1 MMTLNSY
8 LSIVTLNV
16 NGLNDP
22 IKRRRVSDWIKKQ
35 DPSICCLQE
44 THFRQK
50 DTYSLKIKGWRTIY
64 HSNGPQK
71 KAGVAILISDKLKFT
86 PKTVV
91 RDEEGHYIILKGSI
105 QQEDLTILNIYA
117 PNVGAA
123 KYINQLLTK
132 VKKYLDNNTLILGDF
147 NLALSIL
154 DRSSK
159 QNSSKETRALNDTL
173 DQMDFTDIY
182 RTLHPNS
189 TEYTFFSS
197 AHGTFSRIDH
207 ILGHKSGLNRYQK
220 IGIVPCIFSDH
231 NALKLELNHN
241 KKFGRTSNTWR
252 LRTILLKDKRVN
264 QEIKEELKRFM
275 ETNENEDTTV
285 QNLWD
290 AAKAVLRGKYIA
302 IQASIQKLERTQ
314 IQKLTLHIKELEK
327 KQQIDPTPKRRRE
340 LIKIR
345 AELNEIETRRT
356 VEQINRTRSWFFERI
371 NKIDKPLASLIKKKR
386 EKTQINKIMNEK
398 GEITTNTK
406 EIQTILKTYYEQ
418 LYANKLGN
426 LEEMDAFLE
435 SHKLPKL
442 EKEEIENLNR
452 PITREEIE
460 AVIKNLP
467 RHKSPGPDGF
477 PGEFYQTFKEEIIPI
492 LLKLFG
498 KIERDG
504 VLPNSFY
511 EASITLI
518 PKPDKDPAKK
528 ENYRPISLMNMDAK
542 ILNKILANRIQQY
555 IKKIIHRDQVGF
567 IPGTQGWFNT
577 RKTINVIHHI
587 SKRKTKNHM
596 ILSLDA
602 EKAFD
607 KIQHPFLIKTLQSV
621 GIEGTF
627 LDILKAIYEKPTAN
641 IILNGEALG
650 AFPLRS
656 GTRQGCPLSPLLFN
670 IVLEVLASA
679 IRQQKDIKGIQ
690 IGKEEVKLSLFA
702 DDMILYIENPKV
714 STPRLLE
721 LIQQFG
727 SVAGYKINAQKS
739 VAFLYTNN
747 ETEEREIKESI
758 PFTIAP
764 KSIRYLGINLTKDV
778 KDLYPQNYRTLLK
791 EIEEDTKR
799 WKNIPCSWIGRINIV
814 KMSMLPRAIYTFN
827 TIPIKIPWTF
837 FRELEQI
844 ILRFVWNQKRPR
856 IARGILK
863 KKTISG
869 GITMPDF
876 RLYYKA
882 VVIKTVWYWHKNR
895 HIDQWNRIENPEVDP
910 ELYGQLI
917 FDKGGKTI
925 HWKKDSLFNKWCWE
939 NWTSTCRRMKLDH
952 SLSPYTKINSKWMK
966 DLNVRQ
972 DSIKILEKNT
982 GNTLFEL
989 GHSNFLQD
997 TSTKA
1002 KETKAKMN
1010 YWDFIKIR
1018 SFCTAKDTVNKTQRQ
1033 PTEWEKIF
1041 ANDISDKGLV
1051 SKIYKE
1057 LIKLNT
1063 KETNNPIMKW
1073 AKDMNRNLTE
1083 EDIDMA
1089 NMHMRKCS
1097 ASLAIRE
1104 IQIKTTMR
1112 YHLTPVRMGKINK
1125 AGNNKCWRGCGEK
1138 GTLLHC
1144 WWECELVQ
1152 PLWKT
1157 VWRFL
1162 KHLKIYLPYDPA
1174 IALLGIYP
1182 KDTNAMKRRDTCT
1195 PMFLA
1200 AMATIAKLWKEPR
1213 CPTKDEWI
1221 KKMWFM
1227 YTMEYYSAIRNDKYP
1242 PFASTWMELEGI
1254 MLSEVSQSEKDK
1266 HYMFSFIWG
1275 I

>member
-159 QNSSKETRALNDTL
+159 HNISKETRALNDTL

-252 LRTILLKDKRVN
+252 LRTILLKDERVN

-290 AAKAVLRGKYIA
+290 TAKAVLRGKYIA

-442 EKEEIENLNR
+442 EQEEIENLNR

-477 PGEFYQTFKEEIIPI
+477 PGEFYQTFKEETIPI

-518 PKPDKDPAKK
+518 PKPDKDLTKK
-528 ENYRPISLMNMDAK
+528 DNY
-542 ILNKILANRIQQY
+542 
-555 IKKIIHRDQVGF
+555 G
-567 IPGTQGWFNT
+567 IPGWHSG
-577 RKTINVIHHI
+577 
-587 SKRKTKNHM
+587 
-596 ILSLDA
+596 LA
-602 EKAFD
+602 PAFGPGRD
-607 KIQHPFLIKTLQSV
+607 PGDPGSN
-621 GIEGTF
+621 
-627 LDILKAIYEKPTAN
+627 PT
-641 IILNGEALG
+641 
-650 AFPLRS
+650 S
-656 GTRQGCPLSPLLFN
+656 GSRCMEPASP
-670 IVLEVLASA
+670 SA
-679 IRQQKDIKGIQ
+679 C
-690 IGKEEVKLSLFA
+690 V
-702 DDMILYIENPKV
+702 
-714 STPRLLE
+714 
-721 LIQQFG
+721 
-727 SVAGYKINAQKS
+727 
-739 VAFLYTNN
+739 
-747 ETEEREIKESI
+747 
-758 PFTIAP
+758 
-764 KSIRYLGINLTKDV
+764 
-778 KDLYPQNYRTLLK
+778 
-791 EIEEDTKR
+791 
-799 WKNIPCSWIGRINIV
+799 
-814 KMSMLPRAIYTFN
+814 
-827 TIPIKIPWTF
+827 
-837 FRELEQI
+837 
-844 ILRFVWNQKRPR
+844 
-856 IARGILK
+856 
-863 KKTISG
+863 
-869 GITMPDF
+869 
-876 RLYYKA
+876 
-882 VVIKTVWYWHKNR
+882 
-895 HIDQWNRIENPEVDP
+895 
-910 ELYGQLI
+910 
-917 FDKGGKTI
+917 
-925 HWKKDSLFNKWCWE
+925 
-939 NWTSTCRRMKLDH
+939 
-952 SLSPYTKINSKWMK
+952 
-966 DLNVRQ
+966 
-972 DSIKILEKNT
+972 
-982 GNTLFEL
+982 
-989 GHSNFLQD
+989 
-997 TSTKA
+997 
-1002 KETKAKMN
+1002 
-1010 YWDFIKIR
+1010 
-1018 SFCTAKDTVNKTQRQ
+1018 
-1033 PTEWEKIF
+1033 
-1041 ANDISDKGLV
+1041 
-1051 SKIYKE
+1051 
-1057 LIKLNT
+1057 
-1063 KETNNPIMKW
+1063 
-1073 AKDMNRNLTE
+1073 
-1083 EDIDMA
+1083 
-1089 NMHMRKCS
+1089 S
-1097 ASLAIRE
+1097 ASLS
-1104 IQIKTTMR
+1104 
-1112 YHLTPVRMGKINK
+1112 LSV
-1125 AGNNKCWRGCGEK
+1125 
-1138 GTLLHC
+1138 
-1144 WWECELVQ
+1144 
-1152 PLWKT
+1152 
-1157 VWRFL
+1157 
-1162 KHLKIYLPYDPA
+1162 
-1174 IALLGIYP
+1174 
-1182 KDTNAMKRRDTCT
+1182 
-1195 PMFLA
+1195 
-1200 AMATIAKLWKEPR
+1200 TI
-1213 CPTKDEWI
+1213 I
-1221 KKMWFM
+1221 KKR
-1227 YTMEYYSAIRNDKYP
+1227 I
-1242 PFASTWMELEGI
+1242 ELNPVENNHKESNRKESNS
-1254 MLSEVSQSEKDK
+1254 M
-1266 HYMFSFIWG
+1266 
-1275 I
+1275 

>member
-8 LSIVTLNV
+8 LSIVTLNG

-44 THFRQK
+44 THFRQR

-91 RDEEGHYIILKGSI
+91 RDEEGHYLILKGST

-117 PNVGAA
+117 PNVGTA
-123 KYINQLLTK
+123 KYINQLITK
-132 VKKYLDNNTLILGDF
+132 VKKYLDNNTLGDF
-147 NLALSIL
+147 NLALSVL
-154 DRSSK
+154 DRSCK
-159 QNSSKETRALNDTL
+159 HNISKETRALNDTL

-182 RTLHPNS
+182 RSLHPNS

-207 ILGHKSGLNRYQK
+207 TLGHKSGLNRYQK

-252 LRTILLKDKRVN
+252 LRTILLKDERVN

-327 KQQIDPTPKRRRE
+327 KQQIDPIPKRRRE
-340 LIKIR
+340 FLKIR
-345 AELNEIETRRT
+345 AELNEIKTRRT

-442 EKEEIENLNR
+442 EQEEIENLNR

-477 PGEFYQTFKEEIIPI
+477 PGEFYQMFKEETIPI

-518 PKPDKDPAKK
+518 PKPDKDPTKK

-542 ILNKILANRIQQY
+542 ILNKILANRIQQC
-555 IKKIIHRDQVGF
+555 IKKIIHHDQVGF

-577 RKTINVIHHI
+577 HKTINVIHHI

-596 ILSLDA
+596 IFSLDA

-627 LDILKAIYEKPTAN
+627 LDILKAIYAKPTAN

-690 IGKEEVKLSLFA
+690 IGKEEVKLS
-702 DDMILYIENPKV
+702 P
-714 STPRLLE
+714 
-721 LIQQFG
+721 
-727 SVAGYKINAQKS
+727 
-739 VAFLYTNN
+739 
-747 ETEEREIKESI
+747 
-758 PFTIAP
+758 
-764 KSIRYLGINLTKDV
+764 
-778 KDLYPQNYRTLLK
+778 
-791 EIEEDTKR
+791 
-799 WKNIPCSWIGRINIV
+799 
-814 KMSMLPRAIYTFN
+814 
-827 TIPIKIPWTF
+827 
-837 FRELEQI
+837 
-844 ILRFVWNQKRPR
+844 LRR
-856 IARGILK
+856 
-863 KKTISG
+863 
-869 GITMPDF
+869 
-876 RLYYKA
+876 
-882 VVIKTVWYWHKNR
+882 
-895 HIDQWNRIENPEVDP
+895 
-910 ELYGQLI
+910 
-917 FDKGGKTI
+917 
-925 HWKKDSLFNKWCWE
+925 
-939 NWTSTCRRMKLDH
+939 
-952 SLSPYTKINSKWMK
+952 
-966 DLNVRQ
+966 
-972 DSIKILEKNT
+972 
-982 GNTLFEL
+982 
-989 GHSNFLQD
+989 
-997 TSTKA
+997 
-1002 KETKAKMN
+1002 
-1010 YWDFIKIR
+1010 
-1018 SFCTAKDTVNKTQRQ
+1018 
-1033 PTEWEKIF
+1033 
-1041 ANDISDKGLV
+1041 
-1051 SKIYKE
+1051 
-1057 LIKLNT
+1057 
-1063 KETNNPIMKW
+1063 
-1073 AKDMNRNLTE
+1073 
-1083 EDIDMA
+1083 
-1089 NMHMRKCS
+1089 
-1097 ASLAIRE
+1097 
-1104 IQIKTTMR
+1104 
-1112 YHLTPVRMGKINK
+1112 
-1125 AGNNKCWRGCGEK
+1125 
-1138 GTLLHC
+1138 
-1144 WWECELVQ
+1144 
-1152 PLWKT
+1152 
-1157 VWRFL
+1157 
-1162 KHLKIYLPYDPA
+1162 
-1174 IALLGIYP
+1174 
-1182 KDTNAMKRRDTCT
+1182 
-1195 PMFLA
+1195 
-1200 AMATIAKLWKEPR
+1200 
-1213 CPTKDEWI
+1213 
-1221 KKMWFM
+1221 
-1227 YTMEYYSAIRNDKYP
+1227 
-1242 PFASTWMELEGI
+1242 
-1254 MLSEVSQSEKDK
+1254 
-1266 HYMFSFIWG
+1266 
-1275 I
+1275 

>member
-123 KYINQLLTK
+123 KYINQLITK

-159 QNSSKETRALNDTL
+159 HNISKETRALNDTL

-252 LRTILLKDKRVN
+252 LRTILLKDERVN

-442 EKEEIENLNR
+442 EQEEIENLNR

-477 PGEFYQTFKEEIIPI
+477 PGEFYQTFKEETIPI

-518 PKPDKDPAKK
+518 PKPDKDPTKK

-555 IKKIIHRDQVGF
+555 IKKIIHHDQVGF

-670 IVLEVLASA
+670 IVW
-679 IRQQKDIKGIQ
+679 
-690 IGKEEVKLSLFA
+690 
-702 DDMILYIENPKV
+702 
-714 STPRLLE
+714 
-721 LIQQFG
+721 
-727 SVAGYKINAQKS
+727 KS
-739 VAFLYTNN
+739 
-747 ETEEREIKESI
+747 
-758 PFTIAP
+758 
-764 KSIRYLGINLTKDV
+764 
-778 KDLYPQNYRTLLK
+778 
-791 EIEEDTKR
+791 
-799 WKNIPCSWIGRINIV
+799 
-814 KMSMLPRAIYTFN
+814 
-827 TIPIKIPWTF
+827 
-837 FRELEQI
+837 
-844 ILRFVWNQKRPR
+844 
-856 IARGILK
+856 
-863 KKTISG
+863 
-869 GITMPDF
+869 
-876 RLYYKA
+876 
-882 VVIKTVWYWHKNR
+882 
-895 HIDQWNRIENPEVDP
+895 
-910 ELYGQLI
+910 
-917 FDKGGKTI
+917 
-925 HWKKDSLFNKWCWE
+925 
-939 NWTSTCRRMKLDH
+939 
-952 SLSPYTKINSKWMK
+952 
-966 DLNVRQ
+966 
-972 DSIKILEKNT
+972 
-982 GNTLFEL
+982 
-989 GHSNFLQD
+989 
-997 TSTKA
+997 
-1002 KETKAKMN
+1002 
-1010 YWDFIKIR
+1010 
-1018 SFCTAKDTVNKTQRQ
+1018 
-1033 PTEWEKIF
+1033 
-1041 ANDISDKGLV
+1041 
-1051 SKIYKE
+1051 
-1057 LIKLNT
+1057 
-1063 KETNNPIMKW
+1063 
-1073 AKDMNRNLTE
+1073 
-1083 EDIDMA
+1083 
-1089 NMHMRKCS
+1089 
-1097 ASLAIRE
+1097 
-1104 IQIKTTMR
+1104 
-1112 YHLTPVRMGKINK
+1112 
-1125 AGNNKCWRGCGEK
+1125 
-1138 GTLLHC
+1138 
-1144 WWECELVQ
+1144 
-1152 PLWKT
+1152 
-1157 VWRFL
+1157 
-1162 KHLKIYLPYDPA
+1162 
-1174 IALLGIYP
+1174 
-1182 KDTNAMKRRDTCT
+1182 
-1195 PMFLA
+1195 
-1200 AMATIAKLWKEPR
+1200 
-1213 CPTKDEWI
+1213 
-1221 KKMWFM
+1221 
-1227 YTMEYYSAIRNDKYP
+1227 
-1242 PFASTWMELEGI
+1242 
-1254 MLSEVSQSEKDK
+1254 
-1266 HYMFSFIWG
+1266 
-1275 I
+1275 

>member
-159 QNSSKETRALNDTL
+159 QNISKETRALNDTL

-442 EKEEIENLNR
+442 EQEEIENLNR

-498 KIERDG
+498 KIEKDG

-555 IKKIIHRDQVGF
+555 IKKIIHHDQVGF

-778 KDLYPQNYRTLLK
+778 KD
-791 EIEEDTKR
+791 
-799 WKNIPCSWIGRINIV
+799 
-814 KMSMLPRAIYTFN
+814 
-827 TIPIKIPWTF
+827 
-837 FRELEQI
+837 
-844 ILRFVWNQKRPR
+844 
-856 IARGILK
+856 
-863 KKTISG
+863 
-869 GITMPDF
+869 
-876 RLYYKA
+876 
-882 VVIKTVWYWHKNR
+882 
-895 HIDQWNRIENPEVDP
+895 
-910 ELYGQLI
+910 
-917 FDKGGKTI
+917 
-925 HWKKDSLFNKWCWE
+925 
-939 NWTSTCRRMKLDH
+939 
-952 SLSPYTKINSKWMK
+952 
-966 DLNVRQ
+966 
-972 DSIKILEKNT
+972 
-982 GNTLFEL
+982 
-989 GHSNFLQD
+989 
-997 TSTKA
+997 
-1002 KETKAKMN
+1002 
-1010 YWDFIKIR
+1010 
-1018 SFCTAKDTVNKTQRQ
+1018 
-1033 PTEWEKIF
+1033 
-1041 ANDISDKGLV
+1041 
-1051 SKIYKE
+1051 
-1057 LIKLNT
+1057 
-1063 KETNNPIMKW
+1063 
-1073 AKDMNRNLTE
+1073 
-1083 EDIDMA
+1083 
-1089 NMHMRKCS
+1089 
-1097 ASLAIRE
+1097 
-1104 IQIKTTMR
+1104 
-1112 YHLTPVRMGKINK
+1112 
-1125 AGNNKCWRGCGEK
+1125 
-1138 GTLLHC
+1138 
-1144 WWECELVQ
+1144 
-1152 PLWKT
+1152 
-1157 VWRFL
+1157 
-1162 KHLKIYLPYDPA
+1162 
-1174 IALLGIYP
+1174 
-1182 KDTNAMKRRDTCT
+1182 
-1195 PMFLA
+1195 
-1200 AMATIAKLWKEPR
+1200 
-1213 CPTKDEWI
+1213 
-1221 KKMWFM
+1221 
-1227 YTMEYYSAIRNDKYP
+1227 
-1242 PFASTWMELEGI
+1242 
-1254 MLSEVSQSEKDK
+1254 
-1266 HYMFSFIWG
+1266 
-1275 I
+1275 

>member
-159 QNSSKETRALNDTL
+159 QNISKETKALNDTL

-231 NALKLELNHN
+231 NAWKLELNHN

-442 EKEEIENLNR
+442 EQEEIENLNR
-452 PITREEIE
+452 PINREEIE

-555 IKKIIHRDQVGF
+555 IKKIIHHDQVGF

-702 DDMILYIENPKV
+702 DDMILYLENPKV

-764 KSIRYLGINLTKDV
+764 K
-778 KDLYPQNYRTLLK
+778 
-791 EIEEDTKR
+791 
-799 WKNIPCSWIGRINIV
+799 
-814 KMSMLPRAIYTFN
+814 A
-827 TIPIKIPWTF
+827 
-837 FRELEQI
+837 
-844 ILRFVWNQKRPR
+844 
-856 IARGILK
+856 
-863 KKTISG
+863 
-869 GITMPDF
+869 
-876 RLYYKA
+876 
-882 VVIKTVWYWHKNR
+882 
-895 HIDQWNRIENPEVDP
+895 
-910 ELYGQLI
+910 
-917 FDKGGKTI
+917 
-925 HWKKDSLFNKWCWE
+925 
-939 NWTSTCRRMKLDH
+939 
-952 SLSPYTKINSKWMK
+952 
-966 DLNVRQ
+966 
-972 DSIKILEKNT
+972 
-982 GNTLFEL
+982 
-989 GHSNFLQD
+989 
-997 TSTKA
+997 
-1002 KETKAKMN
+1002 
-1010 YWDFIKIR
+1010 
-1018 SFCTAKDTVNKTQRQ
+1018 
-1033 PTEWEKIF
+1033 
-1041 ANDISDKGLV
+1041 
-1051 SKIYKE
+1051 
-1057 LIKLNT
+1057 
-1063 KETNNPIMKW
+1063 
-1073 AKDMNRNLTE
+1073 
-1083 EDIDMA
+1083 
-1089 NMHMRKCS
+1089 
-1097 ASLAIRE
+1097 
-1104 IQIKTTMR
+1104 
-1112 YHLTPVRMGKINK
+1112 
-1125 AGNNKCWRGCGEK
+1125 
-1138 GTLLHC
+1138 
-1144 WWECELVQ
+1144 
-1152 PLWKT
+1152 
-1157 VWRFL
+1157 
-1162 KHLKIYLPYDPA
+1162 
-1174 IALLGIYP
+1174 
-1182 KDTNAMKRRDTCT
+1182 
-1195 PMFLA
+1195 
-1200 AMATIAKLWKEPR
+1200 
-1213 CPTKDEWI
+1213 
-1221 KKMWFM
+1221 
-1227 YTMEYYSAIRNDKYP
+1227 
-1242 PFASTWMELEGI
+1242 
-1254 MLSEVSQSEKDK
+1254 
-1266 HYMFSFIWG
+1266 
-1275 I
+1275 

>member
-16 NGLNDP
+16 NRLNDP

-159 QNSSKETRALNDTL
+159 QNISKETRALNDTL

-207 ILGHKSGLNRYQK
+207 ILGHKSGLKRYQK

-290 AAKAVLRGKYIA
+290 AAKAVLRGKYIT

-442 EKEEIENLNR
+442 EQEEIENLNR

-477 PGEFYQTFKEEIIPI
+477 PGEFYQTFKKETIPI

-518 PKPDKDPAKK
+518 PKPDKDPTKK

-555 IKKIIHRDQVGF
+555 IKK
-567 IPGTQGWFNT
+567 
-577 RKTINVIHHI
+577 
-587 SKRKTKNHM
+587 
-596 ILSLDA
+596 
-602 EKAFD
+602 
-607 KIQHPFLIKTLQSV
+607 
-621 GIEGTF
+621 
-627 LDILKAIYEKPTAN
+627 
-641 IILNGEALG
+641 
-650 AFPLRS
+650 
-656 GTRQGCPLSPLLFN
+656 
-670 IVLEVLASA
+670 
-679 IRQQKDIKGIQ
+679 
-690 IGKEEVKLSLFA
+690 
-702 DDMILYIENPKV
+702 
-714 STPRLLE
+714 
-721 LIQQFG
+721 
-727 SVAGYKINAQKS
+727 
-739 VAFLYTNN
+739 
-747 ETEEREIKESI
+747 
-758 PFTIAP
+758 
-764 KSIRYLGINLTKDV
+764 
-778 KDLYPQNYRTLLK
+778 
-791 EIEEDTKR
+791 
-799 WKNIPCSWIGRINIV
+799 
-814 KMSMLPRAIYTFN
+814 
-827 TIPIKIPWTF
+827 
-837 FRELEQI
+837 
-844 ILRFVWNQKRPR
+844 
-856 IARGILK
+856 
-863 KKTISG
+863 
-869 GITMPDF
+869 
-876 RLYYKA
+876 
-882 VVIKTVWYWHKNR
+882 
-895 HIDQWNRIENPEVDP
+895 
-910 ELYGQLI
+910 
-917 FDKGGKTI
+917 
-925 HWKKDSLFNKWCWE
+925 
-939 NWTSTCRRMKLDH
+939 
-952 SLSPYTKINSKWMK
+952 
-966 DLNVRQ
+966 
-972 DSIKILEKNT
+972 
-982 GNTLFEL
+982 
-989 GHSNFLQD
+989 
-997 TSTKA
+997 
-1002 KETKAKMN
+1002 
-1010 YWDFIKIR
+1010 
-1018 SFCTAKDTVNKTQRQ
+1018 
-1033 PTEWEKIF
+1033 
-1041 ANDISDKGLV
+1041 
-1051 SKIYKE
+1051 
-1057 LIKLNT
+1057 
-1063 KETNNPIMKW
+1063 
-1073 AKDMNRNLTE
+1073 
-1083 EDIDMA
+1083 
-1089 NMHMRKCS
+1089 
-1097 ASLAIRE
+1097 
-1104 IQIKTTMR
+1104 
-1112 YHLTPVRMGKINK
+1112 
-1125 AGNNKCWRGCGEK
+1125 
-1138 GTLLHC
+1138 
-1144 WWECELVQ
+1144 
-1152 PLWKT
+1152 
-1157 VWRFL
+1157 
-1162 KHLKIYLPYDPA
+1162 
-1174 IALLGIYP
+1174 
-1182 KDTNAMKRRDTCT
+1182 
-1195 PMFLA
+1195 
-1200 AMATIAKLWKEPR
+1200 
-1213 CPTKDEWI
+1213 
-1221 KKMWFM
+1221 
-1227 YTMEYYSAIRNDKYP
+1227 
-1242 PFASTWMELEGI
+1242 
-1254 MLSEVSQSEKDK
+1254 
-1266 HYMFSFIWG
+1266 
-1275 I
+1275 

>member
-159 QNSSKETRALNDTL
+159 QNISKETRALNDTL

-442 EKEEIENLNR
+442 EQEEIENLNR

-460 AVIKNLP
+460 AAIKNLP

-555 IKKIIHRDQVGF
+555 IKKIIHHDQVGF

-827 TIPIKIPWTF
+827 AIPIKIPWTF

-844 ILRFVWNQKRPR
+844 ILRYVWNQKRPR

-863 KKTISG
+863 KENHIWG
-869 GITMPDF
+869 HHNARF
-876 RLYYKA
+876 Q
-882 VVIKTVWYWHKNR
+882 VVLQSCGH
-895 HIDQWNRIENPEVDP
+895 
-910 ELYGQLI
+910 
-917 FDKGGKTI
+917 
-925 HWKKDSLFNKWCWE
+925 
-939 NWTSTCRRMKLDH
+939 
-952 SLSPYTKINSKWMK
+952 
-966 DLNVRQ
+966 Q
-972 DSIKILEKNT
+972 DSVVLAQKQT
-982 GNTLFEL
+982 
-989 GHSNFLQD
+989 H
-997 TSTKA
+997 
-1002 KETKAKMN
+1002 
-1010 YWDFIKIR
+1010 R
-1018 SFCTAKDTVNKTQRQ
+1018 SVEQ
-1033 PTEWEKIF
+1033 
-1041 ANDISDKGLV
+1041 
-1051 SKIYKE
+1051 
-1057 LIKLNT
+1057 
-1063 KETNNPIMKW
+1063 
-1073 AKDMNRNLTE
+1073 NRE
-1083 EDIDMA
+1083 S
-1089 NMHMRKCS
+1089 RS
-1097 ASLAIRE
+1097 G
-1104 IQIKTTMR
+1104 
-1112 YHLTPVRMGKINK
+1112 P
-1125 AGNNKCWRGCGEK
+1125 
-1138 GTLLHC
+1138 
-1144 WWECELVQ
+1144 
-1152 PLWKT
+1152 
-1157 VWRFL
+1157 
-1162 KHLKIYLPYDPA
+1162 
-1174 IALLGIYP
+1174 
-1182 KDTNAMKRRDTCT
+1182 
-1195 PMFLA
+1195 
-1200 AMATIAKLWKEPR
+1200 
-1213 CPTKDEWI
+1213 
-1221 KKMWFM
+1221 
-1227 YTMEYYSAIRNDKYP
+1227 
-1242 PFASTWMELEGI
+1242 
-1254 MLSEVSQSEKDK
+1254 
-1266 HYMFSFIWG
+1266 
-1275 I
+1275 

>member
-1 MMTLNSY
+1 MTLNSY

-91 RDEEGHYIILKGSI
+91 RDEEGHYLILKGSI

-159 QNSSKETRALNDTL
+159 HNISKEMRALNDTL

-252 LRTILLKDKRVN
+252 LRTILLKDERVN

-314 IQKLTLHIKELEK
+314 IQKLTLHIKELEE
-327 KQQIDPTPKRRRE
+327 KQQIDPTPRRRRE

-406 EIQTILKTYYEQ
+406 EIQTILKRYYEQ
-418 LYANKLGN
+418 LYGNKLGN
-426 LEEMDAFLE
+426 LDEMDAFLE

-442 EKEEIENLNR
+442 EQEEIENLNR
-452 PITREEIE
+452 PIIREEIE

-477 PGEFYQTFKEEIIPI
+477 PGEFYQTFKEETIPI
-492 LLKLFG
+492 LLELFG

-518 PKPDKDPAKK
+518 PKPDKDPTKK

-555 IKKIIHRDQVGF
+555 IKKIIHHDQVGF

-607 KIQHPFLIKTLQSV
+607 RIQHPFLIKTLQSV

-627 LDILKAIYEKPTAN
+627 LNILKAIYEKPTAN

-702 DDMILYIENPKV
+702 NDMILYIENPKV

-727 SVAGYKINAQKS
+727 CN
-739 VAFLYTNN
+739 
-747 ETEEREIKESI
+747 
-758 PFTIAP
+758 P
-764 KSIRYLGINLTKDV
+764 KHHR
-778 KDLYPQNYRTLLK
+778 
-791 EIEEDTKR
+791 
-799 WKNIPCSWIGRINIV
+799 
-814 KMSMLPRAIYTFN
+814 
-827 TIPIKIPWTF
+827 
-837 FRELEQI
+837 
-844 ILRFVWNQKRPR
+844 
-856 IARGILK
+856 
-863 KKTISG
+863 
-869 GITMPDF
+869 
-876 RLYYKA
+876 
-882 VVIKTVWYWHKNR
+882 
-895 HIDQWNRIENPEVDP
+895 
-910 ELYGQLI
+910 
-917 FDKGGKTI
+917 
-925 HWKKDSLFNKWCWE
+925 
-939 NWTSTCRRMKLDH
+939 
-952 SLSPYTKINSKWMK
+952 
-966 DLNVRQ
+966 
-972 DSIKILEKNT
+972 
-982 GNTLFEL
+982 
-989 GHSNFLQD
+989 
-997 TSTKA
+997 
-1002 KETKAKMN
+1002 
-1010 YWDFIKIR
+1010 
-1018 SFCTAKDTVNKTQRQ
+1018 
-1033 PTEWEKIF
+1033 
-1041 ANDISDKGLV
+1041 
-1051 SKIYKE
+1051 
-1057 LIKLNT
+1057 
-1063 KETNNPIMKW
+1063 
-1073 AKDMNRNLTE
+1073 
-1083 EDIDMA
+1083 
-1089 NMHMRKCS
+1089 
-1097 ASLAIRE
+1097 
-1104 IQIKTTMR
+1104 
-1112 YHLTPVRMGKINK
+1112 
-1125 AGNNKCWRGCGEK
+1125 
-1138 GTLLHC
+1138 
-1144 WWECELVQ
+1144 
-1152 PLWKT
+1152 
-1157 VWRFL
+1157 
-1162 KHLKIYLPYDPA
+1162 
-1174 IALLGIYP
+1174 
-1182 KDTNAMKRRDTCT
+1182 
-1195 PMFLA
+1195 
-1200 AMATIAKLWKEPR
+1200 
-1213 CPTKDEWI
+1213 
-1221 KKMWFM
+1221 
-1227 YTMEYYSAIRNDKYP
+1227 
-1242 PFASTWMELEGI
+1242 
-1254 MLSEVSQSEKDK
+1254 
-1266 HYMFSFIWG
+1266 
-1275 I
+1275 

>member
-16 NGLNDP
+16 NRLNDP

-159 QNSSKETRALNDTL
+159 HNISKETRALNDTL

-231 NALKLELNHN
+231 NALKLELTHN

-252 LRTILLKDKRVN
+252 LRTILLKDERVN

-290 AAKAVLRGKYIA
+290 AAKAVLRGKYIE

-327 KQQIDPTPKRRRE
+327 KQQIDPRPKRRRE

-442 EKEEIENLNR
+442 EQEEIENLNR

-518 PKPDKDPAKK
+518 PKPDKDPTKK

-555 IKKIIHRDQVGF
+555 IKKIIHHEQVGF
-567 IPGTQGWFNT
+567 IPGTQDWFNT
-577 RKTINVIHHI
+577 RKRINVIHHI

-727 SVAGYKINAQKS
+727 SVAGYKINAQ
-739 VAFLYTNN
+739 
-747 ETEEREIKESI
+747 
-758 PFTIAP
+758 
-764 KSIRYLGINLTKDV
+764 
-778 KDLYPQNYRTLLK
+778 
-791 EIEEDTKR
+791 
-799 WKNIPCSWIGRINIV
+799 
-814 KMSMLPRAIYTFN
+814 
-827 TIPIKIPWTF
+827 
-837 FRELEQI
+837 
-844 ILRFVWNQKRPR
+844 
-856 IARGILK
+856 
-863 KKTISG
+863 
-869 GITMPDF
+869 
-876 RLYYKA
+876 
-882 VVIKTVWYWHKNR
+882 
-895 HIDQWNRIENPEVDP
+895 
-910 ELYGQLI
+910 
-917 FDKGGKTI
+917 
-925 HWKKDSLFNKWCWE
+925 
-939 NWTSTCRRMKLDH
+939 
-952 SLSPYTKINSKWMK
+952 
-966 DLNVRQ
+966 
-972 DSIKILEKNT
+972 
-982 GNTLFEL
+982 
-989 GHSNFLQD
+989 
-997 TSTKA
+997 
-1002 KETKAKMN
+1002 
-1010 YWDFIKIR
+1010 
-1018 SFCTAKDTVNKTQRQ
+1018 
-1033 PTEWEKIF
+1033 
-1041 ANDISDKGLV
+1041 
-1051 SKIYKE
+1051 
-1057 LIKLNT
+1057 
-1063 KETNNPIMKW
+1063 
-1073 AKDMNRNLTE
+1073 
-1083 EDIDMA
+1083 
-1089 NMHMRKCS
+1089 
-1097 ASLAIRE
+1097 
-1104 IQIKTTMR
+1104 
-1112 YHLTPVRMGKINK
+1112 
-1125 AGNNKCWRGCGEK
+1125 
-1138 GTLLHC
+1138 
-1144 WWECELVQ
+1144 
-1152 PLWKT
+1152 
-1157 VWRFL
+1157 
-1162 KHLKIYLPYDPA
+1162 
-1174 IALLGIYP
+1174 
-1182 KDTNAMKRRDTCT
+1182 
-1195 PMFLA
+1195 
-1200 AMATIAKLWKEPR
+1200 
-1213 CPTKDEWI
+1213 
-1221 KKMWFM
+1221 
-1227 YTMEYYSAIRNDKYP
+1227 
-1242 PFASTWMELEGI
+1242 
-1254 MLSEVSQSEKDK
+1254 
-1266 HYMFSFIWG
+1266 
-1275 I
+1275 

>member
-8 LSIVTLNV
+8 LSTVTLNV

-44 THFRQK
+44 THFRQ

-71 KAGVAILISDKLKFT
+71 KAGVAILTSDKLKFT
-86 PKTVV
+86 LKTVV

-123 KYINQLLTK
+123 KYINQLITK

-159 QNSSKETRALNDTL
+159 HNISKETRALNDTL

-252 LRTILLKDKRVN
+252 LRTILLKDERVN

-275 ETNENEDTTV
+275 ETNENEDITV

-302 IQASIQKLERTQ
+302 IQASTQKLERTQ

-327 KQQIDPTPKRRRE
+327 KQQIDPTPRRRRE

-345 AELNEIETRRT
+345 AEVNEIETRRT
-356 VEQINRTRSWFFERI
+356 VEQINRTRSWLFERI

-386 EKTQINKIMNEK
+386 EKTQINNIMNEK

-418 LYANKLGN
+418 LHANKLGN

-442 EKEEIENLNR
+442 EQEEIENLNR

-477 PGEFYQTFKEEIIPI
+477 PGEFYQTFKEETIPI

-518 PKPDKDPAKK
+518 PKPDKDPTKK

-542 ILNKILANRIQQY
+542 ILNKILANRIQQH
-555 IKKIIHRDQVGF
+555 IKKIIHHGQVGF
-567 IPGTQGWFNT
+567 IPGTHGWFNT

-627 LDILKAIYEKPTAN
+627 FNILKVIYEKPTAN

-727 SVAGYKINAQKS
+727 SVAGYKINTQKS
-739 VAFLYTNN
+739 VAFLYTDN

-778 KDLYPQNYRTLLK
+778 KDLYSQNYRTLLK

-827 TIPIKIPWTF
+827 AIPIKIPWTF

-844 ILRFVWNQKRPR
+844 ILRFVWNQKRHR
-856 IARGILK
+856 IAK
-863 KKTISG
+863 KENHIWG
-869 GITMPDF
+869 HHNARF
-876 RLYYKA
+876 Q
-882 VVIKTVWYWHKNR
+882 VVLQSCGH
-895 HIDQWNRIENPEVDP
+895 
-910 ELYGQLI
+910 
-917 FDKGGKTI
+917 
-925 HWKKDSLFNKWCWE
+925 
-939 NWTSTCRRMKLDH
+939 
-952 SLSPYTKINSKWMK
+952 
-966 DLNVRQ
+966 Q
-972 DSIKILEKNT
+972 DSVVLAQKQT
-982 GNTLFEL
+982 
-989 GHSNFLQD
+989 H
-997 TSTKA
+997 
-1002 KETKAKMN
+1002 
-1010 YWDFIKIR
+1010 R
-1018 SFCTAKDTVNKTQRQ
+1018 SMEQ
-1033 PTEWEKIF
+1033 
-1041 ANDISDKGLV
+1041 
-1051 SKIYKE
+1051 
-1057 LIKLNT
+1057 
-1063 KETNNPIMKW
+1063 
-1073 AKDMNRNLTE
+1073 NR
-1083 EDIDMA
+1083 
-1089 NMHMRKCS
+1089 
-1097 ASLAIRE
+1097 
-1104 IQIKTTMR
+1104 
-1112 YHLTPVRMGKINK
+1112 
-1125 AGNNKCWRGCGEK
+1125 
-1138 GTLLHC
+1138 
-1144 WWECELVQ
+1144 
-1152 PLWKT
+1152 
-1157 VWRFL
+1157 
-1162 KHLKIYLPYDPA
+1162 
-1174 IALLGIYP
+1174 
-1182 KDTNAMKRRDTCT
+1182 
-1195 PMFLA
+1195 
-1200 AMATIAKLWKEPR
+1200 EPR
-1213 CPTKDEWI
+1213 SGP
-1221 KKMWFM
+1221 
-1227 YTMEYYSAIRNDKYP
+1227 
-1242 PFASTWMELEGI
+1242 
-1254 MLSEVSQSEKDK
+1254 
-1266 HYMFSFIWG
+1266 
-1275 I
+1275 